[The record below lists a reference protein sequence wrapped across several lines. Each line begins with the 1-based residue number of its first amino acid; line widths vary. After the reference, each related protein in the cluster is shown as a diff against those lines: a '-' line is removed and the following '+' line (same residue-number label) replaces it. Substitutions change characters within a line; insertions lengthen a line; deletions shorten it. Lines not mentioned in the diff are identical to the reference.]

1 MKLINEPDAKNSN
14 RDLPYCKTR
23 RGCLTPGLGSR
34 RTDRDIRPFIGPA
47 IRVFVVR

>member
-1 MKLINEPDAKNSN
+1 MKLINEPDAKSSN

-34 RTDRDIRPFIGPA
+34 RMDRDMRPFNGLA
-47 IRVFVVR
+47 IRIFVVR